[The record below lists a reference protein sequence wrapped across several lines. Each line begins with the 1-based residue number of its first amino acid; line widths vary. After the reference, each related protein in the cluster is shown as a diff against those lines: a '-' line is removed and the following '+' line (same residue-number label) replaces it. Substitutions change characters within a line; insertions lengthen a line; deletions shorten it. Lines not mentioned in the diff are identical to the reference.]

1 MSYHNHYQRLRIKC
15 VQIFDALH
23 FEKENHKK
31 CHKRNWARIGCYI
44 FGISYDTYLAY
55 LKVDTSD
62 ISKIPSEAVAQMQ
75 VLTDNLLGRE
85 KCPGRGRK
93 EKKR

>member
-1 MSYHNHYQRLRIKC
+1 MFRFSTPCTSKRRTIRNAK
-15 VQIFDALH
+15 
-23 FEKENHKK
+23 
-31 CHKRNWARIGCYI
+31 KRNWARIGCYI

-62 ISKIPSEAVAQMQ
+62 ISEIPSEAVVQMQ

-85 KCPGRGRK
+85 KCMGRK
-93 EKKR
+93 KERTK

>member
-1 MSYHNHYQRLRIKC
+1 MCSDFRG
-15 VQIFDALH
+15 LH

-62 ISKIPSEAVAQMQ
+62 ISEIPSEAVVQMQ

-85 KCPGRGRK
+85 KCMGRK
-93 EKKR
+93 KERTK